1 MSTTIE
7 GIYRDGKVELSETP
21 SDMCEGMSVIVTFP
35 SSNVIDLQE
44 RGIDEAQAAD
54 IRARLASFAEDWENP
69 EMNVY
74 DNYDAAKTNFQAS
87 GRHQNG

>member
-1 MSTTIE
+1 MTTPTTIE

-21 SDMCEGMSVIVTFP
+21 SDMCEGTPVIVTFLP
-35 SSNVIDLQE
+35 ANSIDLQE

-69 EMNVY
+69 EMNAY
-74 DNYDAAKTNFQAS
+74 DNNI
-87 GRHQNG
+87 GIRRQNPK

>member
-1 MSTTIE
+1 MTTIE

-21 SDMCEGMSVIVTFP
+21 SDVCEGTPVIVAFLP
-35 SSNVIDLQE
+35 SHTIDLQE

-69 EMNVY
+69 EMSVY
-74 DNYDAAKTNFQAS
+74 DNNI
-87 GRHQNG
+87 GIRG